1 MRLSDWHADPP
12 HRDATGPKVVAVV
25 EPILAAMGAERDPL
39 CWFVW
44 GDEPQ
49 ARYTLLVPTPP
60 GLVIVNVRVNVPQEG
75 PRAAG
80 KLVRWNRVQTGELAI
95 ETVSGGHR
103 LLSFQIE
110 GNVLRGSDAEAD
122 AIAAFALQV
131 VNAMDGR
138 PIDASAVPPPAASA
152 RKPASAAKGTKPAAR
167 AAKPAAKA
175 ATAAKPARLSASTR
189 GTGR

>member
-12 HRDATGPKVVAVV
+12 HRDATAAKVVAVI
-25 EPILAAMGAERDPL
+25 EPILAAMGTERDPM

-44 GDEPQ
+44 GDDPQ
-49 ARYTLLVPTPP
+49 ARYSLLVPTAP
-60 GLVIVNVRVNVPQEG
+60 GLVVVNVRVNVPQEG

-80 KLVRWNRVQTGELAI
+80 KLIRWNRVQVGELAI

-103 LLSFQIE
+103 LMSFQVE

-131 VNAMDGR
+131 FDAIDGR
-138 PIDASAVPPPAASA
+138 PIDATAGGSPA
-152 RKPASAAKGTKPAAR
+152 KPARQGAPTAKHAPAAR
-167 AAKPAAKA
+167 TTRASATKPAAKA
-175 ATAAKPARLSASTR
+175 ATRRAPATKGSSR
-189 GTGR
+189 

>member
-12 HRDATGPKVVAVV
+12 HRDATAPKVVAVI
-25 EPILAAMGAERDPL
+25 EPILAAMGTERDPM

-44 GDEPQ
+44 GDDPQ
-49 ARYTLLVPTPP
+49 ARYSLLVPTAP
-60 GLVIVNVRVNVPQEG
+60 GLVVVNVRVNVPQEG

-80 KLVRWNRVQTGELAI
+80 KLIRWNRVQVGELAI

-103 LLSFQIE
+103 LMSFQVE

-131 VNAMDGR
+131 FNAIDGR
-138 PIDASAVPPPAASA
+138 PIDATAGGSLA
-152 RKPASAAKGTKPAAR
+152 KPARQGAGTAKRAPTARTTRTAATKP
-167 AAKPAAKA
+167 AAKPAARRSP
-175 ATAAKPARLSASTR
+175 ATKGP
-189 GTGR
+189 GR